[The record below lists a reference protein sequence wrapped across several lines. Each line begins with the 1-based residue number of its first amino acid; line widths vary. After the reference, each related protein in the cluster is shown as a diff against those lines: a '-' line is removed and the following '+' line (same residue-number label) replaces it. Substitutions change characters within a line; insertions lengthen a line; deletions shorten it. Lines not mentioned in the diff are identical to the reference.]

1 MSKELLAGRNVA
13 MGAVRVTEASAIA
26 ASALMGRGDDRKADE
41 AAIDA
46 MSAALQEMAINGT
59 IRVGEENN
67 SLGKLLI
74 GDNVGNGEGPAV
86 DVALMP
92 LEGATTVAKGEANAL
107 SVIAM
112 TQEGGFLDVPDIYMD
127 KIAVG
132 GCLPEGIVD
141 LDNDPEENLKS
152 LAAAKEVDVEDLVVC
167 ILDRPRHG
175 KLIEKVRA
183 AGARILLISDG
194 DVSGAIATM
203 WPESGIDI
211 YMGIGGA
218 RQGVLAAA
226 ALKGIGGQMQAR
238 LVMRS
243 PEDRKAAADHGI
255 TDFDFKYS
263 VEDMAKGDVTVAA
276 TGVTSGAI
284 LAGVR
289 RAHGVAVTHSL
300 VLRSTTGTLRSI
312 EAYHNFA
319 NFAHLGL

>member
-1 MSKELLAGRNVA
+1 MTKDMIAGRNVA

-26 ASALMGRGDDRKADE
+26 ASALLGRGDDRKADE
-41 AAIDA
+41 AAVEA
-46 MSAALQEMAINGT
+46 MHAALKELAVNGT
-59 IRVGEENN
+59 IRVGEDNN
-67 SLGKLLI
+67 ATNQLI
-74 GDNVGNGEGPAV
+74 IGEKVGTGEGPAV
-86 DVALMP
+86 DIAIMP
-92 LEGATTVAKGEANAL
+92 LEGATIVAKGDANAL

-112 TQEGGFLDVPDIYMD
+112 TQEGGFLNVPDIYMD

-132 GCLPEGIVD
+132 GCLPEGVID
-141 LDNDPEENLKS
+141 LDREPEENLKA
-152 LAAAKEVDVEDLVVC
+152 LAEAKEVDVEDLVVC

-183 AGARILLISDG
+183 AGARIQLIADG
-194 DVSGAIATM
+194 DLSGAMATT

-218 RQGVLAAA
+218 RQGILAAA
-226 ALKGIGGQMQAR
+226 ALKGVGGQMQAR
-238 LVMRS
+238 LVMRN
-243 PEDRKAAADHGI
+243 PDDRKAAADHGI

-300 VLRSTTGTLRSI
+300 VLRSLTGTLRSI
-312 EAYHNFA
+312 ETYHNFA